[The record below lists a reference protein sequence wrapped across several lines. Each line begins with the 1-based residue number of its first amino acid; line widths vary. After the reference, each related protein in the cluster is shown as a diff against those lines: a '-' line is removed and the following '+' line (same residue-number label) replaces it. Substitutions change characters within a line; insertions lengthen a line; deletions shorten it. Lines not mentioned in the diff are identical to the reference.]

1 MAPDRVKFHYRKA
14 MLVVHPDKNVN
25 GTAEQRFIAEKVG
38 EGRRERGREG
48 GVCVFSLAWGIK
60 WRRIG

>member
-25 GTAEQRFIAEKVG
+25 GTAEQRFVAEKVR
-38 EGRRERGREG
+38 EGGREG
-48 GVCVFSLAWGIK
+48 GRGTLGL
-60 WRRIG
+60 WRR

>member
-25 GTAEQRFIAEKVG
+25 GSAEQRFVAEKVWK
-38 EGRRERGREG
+38 RVS
-48 GVCVFSLAWGIK
+48 VCSWKRLFI
-60 WRRIG
+60 